1 MCMSETNS
9 ATINR
14 QALARGRPTRSVF
27 FLYLDWMENIFARY
41 ELLIESF
48 CVYLH
53 VEKYMNV
60 AIIIVVY

>member
-53 VEKYMNV
+53 AEN
-60 AIIIVVY
+60 I